1 MNFGLG
7 MKGVAIHLSGD
18 GKVVVVSP
26 SIAPRD
32 SVTGMRMEDDVED
45 LPFATYDLEGST
57 VLAAADM
64 IAEHLT
70 SEMPADGP
78 RTLRD
83 GYWTL
88 GALNG

>member
-1 MNFGLG
+1 
-7 MKGVAIHLSGD
+7 
-18 GKVVVVSP
+18 
-26 SIAPRD
+26 
-32 SVTGMRMEDDVED
+32 
-45 LPFATYDLEGST
+45 
-57 VLAAADM
+57 M

-83 GYWTL
+83 GYGTL